1 MLQLQLA
8 KRYFDMYGVLI
19 TVSSRQNGKIY
30 RSQISASGFHIG
42 ILGPQVFPV
51 HGWLIFQKRCLAKSR
66 DLFFFSF
73 LLTRWR
79 VLAAGLITAR
89 PFLMMMIIEDDDK
102 RCEVNKK
109 GSKLLPITTTA
120 FGFFVAAKID
130 YRIAI
135 LFLSCLHSL
144 LYQARVV
151 NF

>member
-66 DLFFFSF
+66 DFFFFVFIDTLASF
-73 LLTRWR
+73 GS
-79 VLAAGLITAR
+79 GLDNSSA
-89 PFLMMMIIEDDDK
+89 FSNDDD
-102 RCEVNKK
+102 N
-109 GSKLLPITTTA
+109 
-120 FGFFVAAKID
+120 
-130 YRIAI
+130 
-135 LFLSCLHSL
+135 
-144 LYQARVV
+144 
-151 NF
+151 